1 MLKKIVPAPLY
12 TFYIGEGDTLTYDK
26 CGKWMYRPYDL
37 TFARKICSKAV
48 EENIVEQA
56 KHSNDGGVCC
66 FYLNIDD
73 TAGHKRVIEFFL
85 QNQLIPKTKAGKY
98 RNISFKLDSQTRAGQ
113 YGKDFVPK
121 LTLADILDLETGQF
135 KI

>member
-1 MLKKIVPAPLY
+1 MKK
-12 TFYIGEGDTLTYDK
+12 FYVGGWFYYLNDEDNLSDKK
-26 CGKWMYRPYDL
+26 CGKWMYFPNDL
-37 TFARKICSKAV
+37 AFAEKICSRAV

-56 KHSNDGGVCC
+56 KHSDNGGVCC

-85 QNQLIPKTKAGKY
+85 KNQMIPKTKAGKY
-98 RNISFKLDSQTRAGQ
+98 RNISFKLDEQTRAGE
-113 YGKDFVPK
+113 YDKDFSAK
-121 LTLADILDLETGQF
+121 LKLSDLVDLATGNF